1 MTQTLRQAT
10 VTAVTGLGLCLTL
23 VPAVQAQ
30 AQQATFRI
38 PCNDIAALKSA
49 IEDANTGGGRII
61 LAPRCSYSLT
71 SADNT
76 DDGLPEITGKVRI
89 SGDRTIIQRAP
100 SISAA
105 FRIFH
110 VTRTGDL
117 SLDSITVRGGIA
129 SGNGFGEAGGGLF
142 NDHGRL
148 TLTDSTVRNNSS
160 SFLAG
165 GIWNNV
171 GTLTLKNTS
180 VRDNSSDVGGA
191 VATSGR
197 MTMEGGALHD
207 NTAAFWAGALANAG
221 NTKLNRAA
229 IGGNNVGDGRG
240 GIGAGIMT
248 MEISSGS
255 GIQSGPLRL
264 NSTDVRNNI
273 AETSG
278 GGIFVGFDQPT
289 TLYKSVVTRN
299 TANGGPTQGGGINND
314 GRLFGVIIRP
324 TGDPVRQQ
332 KKEKSGNSAKQTP
345 PAVNLIRSAVFKNFP
360 TNCAPPGSVPRC
372 DAVGSAPGKN

>member
-1 MTQTLRQAT
+1 MTQTLRHAT
-10 VTAVTGLGLCLTL
+10 LTAVTGLGLCLTL

-38 PCNDIAALKSA
+38 PCNDIAALKTA
-49 IEDANTGGGRII
+49 IEDANSGGGTII
-61 LAPRCSYSLT
+61 LAPRCTYSLT
-71 SADNT
+71 AADNT

-89 SGDRTIIQRAP
+89 SGDRTIVQRAP

-117 SLDSITVRGGIA
+117 SLDSITVRGGNA

-142 NDHGRL
+142 NDQGRL

-165 GIWNNV
+165 GIWNNA

-180 VRDNSSDVGGA
+180 VRDNSSDNGGG
-191 VATSGR
+191 VATNGR

-207 NTAAFWAGALANAG
+207 NTAAFWAGGLANAG

-229 IGGNNVGDGRG
+229 IGGNNVGEGRG
-240 GIGAGIMT
+240 GLGAGIMT
-248 MEISSGS
+248 MTIISGS
-255 GIQSGPLRL
+255 GPQSGPLRL
-264 NSTDVRNNI
+264 NSTNVRNNI

-278 GGIFVGFDQPT
+278 GGIFVGFHEPT

-314 GRLFGVIIRP
+314 GRQFGVIMRP
-324 TGDPVRQQ
+324 TGDPERQQ
-332 KKEKSGNSAKQTP
+332 RKSGNSAKQTP

-372 DAVGSAPGKN
+372 DAVGSAPGKS